1 MTKII
6 DSRVMVEEAASKHWN
21 VHDQYKGLSVD
32 ELRAINESDRLPFAV
47 CAINITGDLNVGIM
61 LRTAC
66 VMGVERFFIIGR
78 RKYDKRSTV
87 GAYNYMD
94 VVRVDALDDNGE
106 VDVEIF
112 NDTMA
117 QYGYCPICFETNG
130 YKLFMSAGQ
139 YSFKSYYDEGKKICL
154 VFGNEG
160 IGLPAELTTRHHC
173 LSIPQRGVLRS
184 LNVSSAAGMAMYEVA
199 KQLTTKE

>member
-21 VHDQYKGLSVD
+21 VHDNLKGLSIE
-32 ELRAINESDRLPFAV
+32 ELREVNEKDRLPFAV
-47 CAINITGDLNVGIM
+47 CAINVTGDLNVGIM

-66 VMGVERFFIIGR
+66 VMGAERFFIIGR

-94 VVRVDALDDNGE
+94 VVRVDALDEDLE
-106 VDVEIF
+106 LKVDIF
-112 NDTMA
+112 RQIMDEYSYKPVM
-117 QYGYCPICFETNG
+117 FETNG
-130 YKLFMSAGQ
+130 VDITKNFSVN
-139 YSFKSYYDEGKKICL
+139 SIKPWKPCL

-160 IGLPAELTTRHHC
+160 MGLPAGLLTKSDIVV
-173 LSIPQRGVLRS
+173 SIPQRGVLRS
-184 LNVSSAAGMAMYEVA
+184 LNVSSAASMAMYEVA
-199 KQLTTKE
+199 KQLT

>member
-1 MTKII
+1 MRKII

-21 VHDQYKGLSVD
+21 VHDNLKGLSIE
-32 ELRAINESDRLPFAV
+32 ELREINEKDRLPFAV

-66 VMGVERFFIIGR
+66 VMGAERFFIIGR

-106 VDVEIF
+106 IDVDMF
-112 NDTMA
+112 NQVMA
-117 QYGYCPICFETNG
+117 EYGYRPICFETG
-130 YKLFMSAGQ
+130 GMKMFMSAGQ
-139 YSFKSYYDEGKKICL
+139 FSFKSFYDASEKVCL

-160 IGLPAELTTRHHC
+160 IGLPIELTSQHFC

-184 LNVSSAAGMAMYEVA
+184 LNVSSAASMAMYEIA
-199 KQLTTKE
+199 KQLS